1 MISLDQVQLLEQ
13 KVGSAVEKITQLSA
27 ENAALRT
34 KCAELQNALD
44 AKSEQFNSFQSDQ
57 NKIEEGILSALDRL
71 NTVENTVLESANAEN
86 SSDGAVDYSYVH
98 NENNGG
104 NNGDNNQN
112 NPYNNGENSTF

>member
-44 AKSEQFNSFQSDQ
+44 AKTEQFTSFQSDQ

-71 NTVENTVLESANAEN
+71 NTVENTVLESANAEIN
-86 SSDGAVDYSYVH
+86 SDGSVDYSYVS
-98 NENNGG
+98 NENNG
-104 NNGDNNQN
+104 NNEENNQN
-112 NPYNNGENSTF
+112 DPYNNGSNSTF

>member
-34 KCAELQNALD
+34 KRAELQNALD
-44 AKSEQFNSFQSDQ
+44 AKTEQFTSFQSDQ

-71 NTVENTVLESANAEN
+71 NTVENTVLESANAESN
-86 SSDGAVDYSYVH
+86 SDGSVDYSYVS
-98 NENNGG
+98 NENNG
-104 NNGDNNQN
+104 NNEENNQN
-112 NPYNNGENSTF
+112 DPYNNGSNSTF